1 MKKASQFTPAVP
13 AAAPLHGHRAAK
25 AAAALPPHSRR
36 CLPVLGLPYVPA
48 SQTTGEHLHQ
58 VFTAERQRL
67 ALLASQAKA
76 TNHLNHA

>member
-13 AAAPLHGHRAAK
+13 AAAPPHGQQAAHI
-25 AAAALPPHSRR
+25 PPHSRR
-36 CLPVLGLPYVPA
+36 CLPLLGLPYVPA
-48 SQTTGEHLHQ
+48 SKTTGEHLHQ

-76 TNHLNHA
+76 TNQLNHA

>member
-13 AAAPLHGHRAAK
+13 AAAPLHGHRAAQ
-25 AAAALPPHSRR
+25 AAALPPHSRR

-48 SQTTGEHLHQ
+48 SKTTGEHLHQ